1 MKDFDSLEQSKIE
14 FVREK
19 FLETAKLFG
28 FNFMAPSPLELVS
41 VIEAKSGQAI
51 RDEIYFFKD
60 KGDREIALRFDFTV
74 GLTRYVVEQKSMKMP
89 AKDRKSTR
97 LNSSH

>member
-60 KGDREIALRFDFTV
+60 KGDREIGRAHV
-74 GLTRYVVEQKSMKMP
+74 
-89 AKDRKSTR
+89 
-97 LNSSH
+97 